1 MNYGIV
7 IKVLGK
13 ILSIEALLMI
23 PSLLVAVYYGQ
34 SDVSAFIKS
43 IIIIGVLGL
52 LMSKVGCKNNK
63 INGKEG
69 LAIVTFGWILV
80 SFFGSLPYIISG
92 SIPSL
97 VDAFFETV
105 SGFTTTGSSILTA
118 VEPLPKGILF
128 WRNFTIWIG
137 GMGILVFGVAV
148 LPSIGASG
156 FQIFKAES
164 PGPIKDRIV
173 PKIKETAKI
182 LYITYTII
190 TLLEIILLTI
200 GGMPIYDSIVNSFS
214 TIGTGGF
221 AIKNISIGAYN
232 SSYIHI
238 VISIFMLL
246 SGINFS
252 LYYSL
257 YKGKWKE
264 TFKNTELRFYLSLV
278 SIAITLIAL
287 NLFFTTYSNAGLALR
302 DSFFQVS
309 SIVTTTGFSSVD
321 FDQWPTFSKSI
332 LFLLMFVG
340 GCAGSTA
347 GGMKNIRIVAL
358 LKLVKRQIVKTFHPR
373 AMVPIKID
381 GKAISSDTIAGIT
394 SFFVLY
400 IGIFVVG
407 TIIISLEGFDL
418 LSSASAVAATLGNIG
433 PGFGI
438 VGPMLNFS
446 VFSDFSTFLLSI
458 LMLLG
463 RLELFTIIALFSP
476 SKWKN
481 ET

>member
-43 IIIIGVLGL
+43 IIIVGVVGL